1 MSIQTQFSLL
11 RLQGEPLPQDLA
23 VLLHYQEELQRRTGV
38 CMGTAADWAPWLNTS
53 DLSEAERADPEIAA
67 NLRAIAEVCRHI
79 AFVVADDEGNYFGYW
94 RGPSSTPIADS
105 VVVQLSN
112 EAQFSVCGTANI
124 AGAILTQCCYGG
136 TFDETRQW
144 FLRLGLTALPAYPYD
159 LGNPQVTPS
168 PTALH
173 EQLFKAY
180 LPEAG

>member
-23 VLLHYQEELQRRTGV
+23 VLLQHQEELQRRTGV
-38 CMGTAADWAPWLNTS
+38 LLSTDANWAPWLDTS
-53 DLSEAERADPEIAA
+53 GLSETERADPEIAA
-67 NLRAIAEVCRHI
+67 NLRAIAEVCSHI

-105 VVVQLSN
+105 VVVQLDS
-112 EAQFSVCGTANI
+112 EGQFSVCGTANI

-136 TFDETRQW
+136 TFDETRQS

-159 LGNPQVTPS
+159 LGNPQVTPT
-168 PTALH
+168 PAALH
-173 EQLFKAY
+173 EELFKTY
-180 LPEAG
+180 LHQAG